1 MTKQYIH
8 IFIKKLR
15 QRKKIIISLV
25 SVSFAVLPLT
35 FYVYAYI
42 ETTNLGKDLLG
53 ESRYNERML
62 DAGKYALAMAGIFS
76 IFLAAVLFIINRFI
90 NNYISVLNS
99 LDEGDILK
107 LKDYNDIQRPLSKY
121 TVPFIFQKNTLHIF
135 NMGKVTSIKG
145 SNIVNY
151 EIEKIRSRNGFF
163 YRLNINTRNGNYK
176 HNMYNIDKQAAMLQ
190 KDIASIMYKTSY

>member
-1 MTKQYIH
+1 MTRQYIH

-15 QRKKIIISLV
+15 QRKKIIISLA
-25 SVSFAVLPLT
+25 SVSFAILPLI

-42 ETTNLGKDLLG
+42 ETENLGKDLLG

-76 IFLAAVLFIINRFI
+76 IFLAAVLFIVNRFI

-107 LKDYNDIQRPLSKY
+107 LKDYNDVQLSLSKY

-145 SNIVNY
+145 SHIINY
-151 EIEKIRSRNGFF
+151 EIQKIHSRGRNF
-163 YRLNINTRNGNYK
+163 YRLNINTRNGKY
-176 HNMYNIDKQAAMLQ
+176 HYTMYNIDKQAAMLQ
-190 KDIASIMYKTSY
+190 KDIASIMYKSNY